1 MRLLS
6 MLFGLILALPLW
18 ANPISAPQLLQLVDY
33 VGVDYEEA
41 VGKKGKIKNLSEY
54 QEMQE
59 FSTTI
64 LGAVEALPES
74 EKKASLVA
82 QAHELQ
88 QLVNSVAPVSDV
100 RVQTAALTKALRSV
114 LTVTLVPSQTPEVA
128 LGKSIYQEKCV
139 SCHGVT
145 GKGDGVLAKSLEPA
159 PTNFHD
165 NNRMDQLSL
174 FALYNT
180 ITLGVEGTGMVSYAK
195 TLTENERWSLAFYIS
210 SLVDSDKSWAAGE
223 KAWEAGKKSFIP
235 DLTALT
241 TTTASMMNE
250 QGNDARHVLAY
261 LRAHP
266 GALKGSDPFVVT
278 LAELAKSMKS
288 YEANDAKSAYQY
300 ALAAYLDG
308 FETAEPVLDV
318 LDHENRLFIEKK
330 MMAYREAVKSG
341 KPLADVKVQ
350 YAELVE
356 ILKDVQKSLPTTE
369 FSDPAVF
376 FSALVILL
384 REGLESILIVG
395 MLIVMLIKGEKRN
408 LLPVVHAGWI
418 LALFAGALTWW
429 ASHTLITI
437 TGAMRELTEGV
448 TAFIAAGMLLYVG
461 IWIHRNQLAR
471 DWRVYLQEKFS
482 KHVNKEAMWGLGA
495 LSFLAVYREL
505 FETVLFYE
513 ALGLQVGAEGL
524 NMIWL
529 GIGVA
534 LAILLTIVFLMVRF
548 GLQLPLQ
555 SFFRVS
561 AWLIFLFAIIFVGQG
576 VHGLEEAG
584 KVPVWTANWMP
595 TIQLLGIY
603 PNLFGVALQA
613 VVAGFAGF
621 YLCRGK

>member
-6 MLFGLILALPLW
+6 ILFGFILALPLW

-41 VGKKGKIKNLSEY
+41 VGKQGKIKNLSEY

-74 EKKASLVA
+74 DKKADLVA
-82 QAHELQ
+82 KAQELQ
-88 QLVNSVAPVSDV
+88 RLVNSVAPLSAV
-100 RVQTAALTKALRSV
+100 REQTGALTAGLREV
-114 LTVTLVPSQTPEVA
+114 LAVTLVPARTPDIA
-128 LGKSIYQEKCV
+128 LGKKLYQEKCV

-165 NNRMDQLSL
+165 KNRMDQLSI

-180 ITLGVEGTGMVSYAK
+180 ITLGVDGTGMVSYAK
-195 TLTENERWSLAFYIS
+195 TLTNNERWSLAFYIS
-210 SLVDSDKSWAAGE
+210 GLGDSG
-223 KAWEAGKKSFIP
+223 KAKMPNERLFMS
-235 DLTALT
+235 DMHMLT

-250 QGNDARHVLAY
+250 KGKAARDELAY
-261 LRAHP
+261 FRAHP
-266 GALKGSDPFVVT
+266 EALKDADPFAIT
-278 LAELAKSMKS
+278 LANLAKSIKS
-288 YEANDAKSAYQY
+288 YEENDAKVAYQY

-330 MMAYREAVKSG
+330 MMAYREAIKSG
-341 KPLADVKVQ
+341 QPLEGVQVQ

-376 FSALVILL
+376 FSALIILL

-461 IWIHRNQLAR
+461 IWIHRNQLAK

-482 KHVNKEAMWGLGA
+482 KQVNKEAMWGLGA

-513 ALGLQVGAEGL
+513 ALGLQVGSEGL
-524 NMIWL
+524 HMIWL

-534 LAILLTIVFLMVRF
+534 LAILLAIVFLMVRF

-555 SFFRVS
+555 QFFRVS
-561 AWLIFLFAIIFVGQG
+561 AWLIFIFVIIFVGQG

-584 KVPVWTANWMP
+584 KVPVWNASWIP
-595 TIQLLGIY
+595 TIQLLGIF
-603 PNLFGVALQA
+603 PNLFGVMLQA
-613 VVAGFAGF
+613 IVAAVAGF
-621 YLCRGK
+621 YLTKGK